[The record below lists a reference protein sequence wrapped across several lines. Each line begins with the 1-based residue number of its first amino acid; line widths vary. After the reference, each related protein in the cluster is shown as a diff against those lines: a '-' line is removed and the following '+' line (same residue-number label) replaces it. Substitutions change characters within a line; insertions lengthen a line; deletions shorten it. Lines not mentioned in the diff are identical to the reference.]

1 MQVTGFACSKQAAP
15 SVIVQ
20 VTCLLLWCCS
30 QETELPTAQMYA
42 KMHAQQQ
49 QEQPG
54 SRAHVVEQGASTAQ
68 QAGTGAGA
76 GVEEDMLEGPSAD
89 ADTGAAREGSA
100 NDAAAGPHSD

>member
-54 SRAHVVEQGASTAQ
+54 SRAHVVEQGASMAP

-76 GVEEDMLEGPSAD
+76 AEGMLEGASAD